1 MTESLSPAA
10 LAAIG
15 KIQKLL
21 NLAANNP
28 NEAEAA
34 AATAKAQE
42 LLAQHNLDAAL
53 LERESGKVDGRR
65 EEFKMRGGF
74 YDYQVSLWKAVAQ
87 LNFCIYWIESYT
99 ETKEVKRDG
108 YIGIKRTAQ
117 KRHRIVGR
125 SVNTL
130 STKIMAE
137 YLEGAVER
145 ALREHLNGDHKQ
157 LFSRW
162 AISFRR
168 GAISRL
174 CNKLYRRYS
183 ERLNEERAKQR
194 AASTGPSSSTA
205 VALADYVRSEYDA
218 NVDFVYGEG
227 TSARW
232 AAQSAAYDAERA
244 ANPPKG
250 EAAPKARH
258 QRAHKPKPDNTDWS
272 AYRLG
277 QTAGEDIGLDHQAGH
292 TAQIKIG
299 GSQ

>member
-42 LLAQHNLDAAL
+42 LLAQHNLDAAT
-53 LERESGKVDGRR
+53 LEHESGKVDGRR

-74 YDYQVSLWKAVAQ
+74 YDYQVSLWQAVAQ

-108 YIGIKRTAQ
+108 YAVTKRTAQ

-168 GAISRL
+168 GAIGRL
-174 CNKLYRRYS
+174 RQKLYIRYN

-194 AASTGPSSSTA
+194 AASAGPSSSTA

-232 AAQSAAYDAERA
+232 AAWAAESA
-244 ANPPKG
+244 ANPQ
-250 EAAPKARH
+250 AAPKARH
-258 QRAHKPKPDNTDWS
+258 QRARKEKPDNTDWS
-272 AYRLG
+272 AYRMG
-277 QTAGEDIGLDHQAGH
+277 QTAGEDIGLDRQAKQTVQH
-292 TAQIKIG
+292 KIG
-299 GSQ
+299 R